1 MKNTLLKIALAAT
14 LTATSSVAVGTAN
27 AFEMQTLEDERTNLH
42 EYVGNGRWTVVMLWG
57 ANCKA
62 CEEQKPLLEAFHQ
75 KYKDTRA
82 HAIGVSID
90 GMENIEYIRKNI
102 AYHGTSYTNL
112 AALTDVFNW
121 QFEKETGVSYTRT
134 PTYLLYAPDGSLAGV
149 NSGKLKFEVLEQI
162 LEEE

>member
-1 MKNTLLKIALAAT
+1 MKNTLLKIALSAT
-14 LTATSSVAVGTAN
+14 LIATSSVAVGTAN

-90 GMENIEYIRKNI
+90 GMENIEYIR
-102 AYHGTSYTNL
+102 
-112 AALTDVFNW
+112 
-121 QFEKETGVSYTRT
+121 
-134 PTYLLYAPDGSLAGV
+134 
-149 NSGKLKFEVLEQI
+149 
-162 LEEE
+162 